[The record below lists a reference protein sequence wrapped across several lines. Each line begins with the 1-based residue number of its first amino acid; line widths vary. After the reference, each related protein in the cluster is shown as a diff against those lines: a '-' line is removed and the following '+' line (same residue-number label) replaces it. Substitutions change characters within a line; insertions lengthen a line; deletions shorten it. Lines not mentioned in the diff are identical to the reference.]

1 MSEQEVAVRLDGFA
15 FAGKRLLVVIPDGTR
30 TAPMQMLYRQL
41 CRRLLPGCE
50 QLDFLIALGTHPL
63 MSEAEIDRLVGP
75 RQPGTRVLNHR
86 WDLPDTFVEVGKIS
100 QEETWELS
108 EGRLRLEVPI
118 RVNRLLLEYDR
129 VLLLGPV
136 FPHEVAGF
144 SGGSKY
150 IFPGVGGGEVI
161 HFTHWLGALVTSF
174 ATIGVEDT
182 AVRRTIELAAER
194 VPCERTAICLVTS
207 SQGLHGMFIGPPR
220 EAWRQAAALSAQVHV
235 RYHDQPYQ
243 RVLSLVPERYQDLW
257 TGAKGMYKVEP
268 VVAEG
273 GEVVLHAPHITE
285 VSYTHGH
292 LLDQIGYHV
301 RDYFTKQ
308 WERFREFPWGVLA
321 HSTHL
326 RGCGT
331 FEDGV
336 EKPRVELVLATGIEP
351 ERCRRLGLGYRDP
364 ATIDPADWERPGS
377 LLVPN
382 AGEILHRLKSYA

>member
-1 MSEQEVAVRLDGFA
+1 MSEQEVAASLDDFA
-15 FAGKRLLVVIPDGTR
+15 FEGQRLLVVIPDGTR
-30 TAPMQMLYRQL
+30 TAPMPMLYRQL
-41 CRRLLPGCE
+41 CRRLLPSCE

-63 MSEAEIDRLVGP
+63 MSEAEIERLVGP
-75 RQPGTRVLNHR
+75 LQPGTRVFNHR
-86 WDLPDTFVEVGKIS
+86 WDRPDTFVEVGKIS
-100 QEETWELS
+100 EEETWELS

-118 RVNRLLLEYDR
+118 RVNRMLLEYDR

-150 IFPGVGGGEVI
+150 IFPGVGGAEVI

-174 ATIGVEDT
+174 ATIGVRDT

-207 SQGLHGMFIGPPR
+207 AEGLHGMFIGPPR
-220 EAWRQAAALSAQVHV
+220 QAWSQAAALSAEVHV

-268 VVAEG
+268 VVADG
-273 GEVVLHAPHITE
+273 GEVVIHAPHISE

-308 WERFREFPWGVLA
+308 WERFRDVPWGVLA

-326 RGCGT
+326 RG
-331 FEDGV
+331 
-336 EKPRVELVLATGIEP
+336 
-351 ERCRRLGLGYRDP
+351 
-364 ATIDPADWERPGS
+364 
-377 LLVPN
+377 
-382 AGEILHRLKSYA
+382 